1 MSVRIELTL
10 NPTEEERLAI
20 LEPLKRY
27 NAQEAG
33 DGKSEKLALMVRDE
47 LNDEIIGGLHA
58 RVLYRWLF
66 IELLVVPDQT
76 RGQGMGSRLMQMAED
91 LARERNCVGV
101 WLDTFDFQAPD
112 FYRKHGYSEFGH
124 IDDYPPGHKRFF
136 FQKRLTSADE

>member
-10 NPTEEERLAI
+10 NPTEEQRLAI